1 MLASPASA
9 RLASLFLEDKP
20 PLTVHWLRFFLQR
33 QANHSNF
40 AGRAD
45 SVLLEAAWNGPPW
58 QQHTFSPLPPPAE
71 AWLPEPHVFLWK
83 AARPIDLG
91 PWQRVLWQW

>member
-33 QANHSNF
+33 QANIIPTLLDGLILCCLRRPGMGRPGSNTLLAHYHLLRKLGSQNLMF
-40 AGRAD
+40 FYGRRH
-45 SVLLEAAWNGPPW
+45 G
-58 QQHTFSPLPPPAE
+58 Q
-71 AWLPEPHVFLWK
+71 
-83 AARPIDLG
+83 
-91 PWQRVLWQW
+91 